1 MLVAWTAEVANILRL
16 ILQNWVIKLYL
27 GMSSDD
33 ALAQILHGEHADNLA
48 GGIANEQVPNVSCEK
63 LDEKCGH

>member
-1 MLVAWTAEVANILRL
+1 
-16 ILQNWVIKLYL
+16 
-27 GMSSDD
+27 MSSDD